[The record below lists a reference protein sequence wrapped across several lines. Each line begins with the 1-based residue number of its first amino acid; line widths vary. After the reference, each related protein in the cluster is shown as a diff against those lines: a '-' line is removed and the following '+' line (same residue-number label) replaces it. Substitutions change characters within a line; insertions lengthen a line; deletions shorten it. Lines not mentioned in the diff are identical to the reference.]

1 MFNNILG
8 NENIKELLTN
18 AVKNNKTSHSYMFVG
33 TEGIGKKMIAK
44 EFAKMILCTDE
55 TKYCDR
61 CKSCVEFES
70 NNNPDFRIIE
80 PDGNSLKIEQ
90 IREFQNKVAEKPII
104 SNRKVYIINDSD
116 KMTTEAQNCLLK
128 TLEEPP
134 EFVTII
140 LIGSNESA
148 FLDTIK
154 SRCMIL
160 RFNKISNENIVRFL
174 EENYQTKVT
183 SQIMLEAFQ
192 GSIGNAI
199 KLQDKQEE
207 YEQIENVIVNLEK
220 RDKIDTLN
228 KADVIYKA
236 KDEKIEIL
244 DYINIV
250 LLDMAKR
257 SNKYANCI
265 NIVEDTKKRLKSN
278 ANYDMSIDNMIFNMC
293 KQIPF
298 ERNEI

>member
-1 MFNNILG
+1 
-8 NENIKELLTN
+8 
-18 AVKNNKTSHSYMFVG
+18 
-33 TEGIGKKMIAK
+33 
-44 EFAKMILCTDE
+44 MILCTDE
-55 TKYCDR
+55 NKYCGK
-61 CKSCVEFES
+61 CKSCIEFES
-70 NNNPDFRIIE
+70 SNNPDFKIIE

-90 IREFQNKVAEKPII
+90 IREFQNKVSEKPII

-160 RFNKISNENIVRFL
+160 RFNKISDENIVKFL
-174 EENYQTKVT
+174 EENFQTKVN

-192 GSIGNAI
+192 GSIGKAI
-199 KLQDKQEE
+199 QLQDKQEE
-207 YEQIENVIVNLEK
+207 YEQIENVIINLEK

-228 KADVIYKA
+228 KAEVIYKA
-236 KDEKIEIL
+236 KEEKFEIL
-244 DYINIV
+244 DYINII
-250 LLDMAKR
+250 LLDIAKK
-257 SNKYANCI
+257 SSKYAMCI
-265 NIVEDTKKRLKSN
+265 NIVEDTKKRLQSN
-278 ANYDMSIDNMIFNMC
+278 ANYDMSIDNMLL
-293 KQIPF
+293 KLWEQVH
-298 ERNEI
+298 

>member
-1 MFNNILG
+1 MFEKILG
-8 NENIKELLTN
+8 NERNKEILEKAIKL
-18 AVKNNKTSHSYMFVG
+18 NKTSHSYLFWG
-33 TEGIGKKMIAK
+33 TEGIGKKLIAK

-55 TKYCDR
+55 NKYCGK
-61 CKSCVEFES
+61 CKSCIEFES
-70 NNNPDFRIIE
+70 SNNPDFKIIE

-90 IREFQNKVAEKPII
+90 IREFQNKVSEKPII

-160 RFNKISNENIVRFL
+160 RFNKISDENIVKFL
-174 EENYQTKVT
+174 EENFQTKVN

-192 GSIGNAI
+192 GSIGKAI
-199 KLQDKQEE
+199 QLQDKQEE
-207 YEQIENVIVNLEK
+207 YEQIENVIINLEK

-228 KADVIYKA
+228 KAEVIYKA
-236 KDEKIEIL
+236 KEEKFEIL
-244 DYINIV
+244 DYINII
-250 LLDMAKR
+250 LLDIAKK
-257 SNKYANCI
+257 SSKYAMCI
-265 NIVEDTKKRLKSN
+265 NIVEDTKRRLQSN
-278 ANYDMSIDNMIFNMC
+278 ANYDMSIDNMLL
-293 KQIPF
+293 KLWEQVH
-298 ERNEI
+298 

>member
-1 MFNNILG
+1 
-8 NENIKELLTN
+8 
-18 AVKNNKTSHSYMFVG
+18 
-33 TEGIGKKMIAK
+33 
-44 EFAKMILCTDE
+44 
-55 TKYCDR
+55 
-61 CKSCVEFES
+61 
-70 NNNPDFRIIE
+70 
-80 PDGNSLKIEQ
+80 
-90 IREFQNKVAEKPII
+90 
-104 SNRKVYIINDSD
+104 
-116 KMTTEAQNCLLK
+116 
-128 TLEEPP
+128 
-134 EFVTII
+134 
-140 LIGSNESA
+140 
-148 FLDTIK
+148 
-154 SRCMIL
+154 MIL

-183 SQIMLEAFQ
+183 SQIMLETFQ

-207 YEQIENVIVNLEK
+207 YEQIENVIINLEK

-236 KDEKIEIL
+236 KDEKFEIL

-278 ANYDMSIDNMIFNMC
+278 ANYDMSIDNMLLKMWEQVN
-293 KQIPF
+293 
-298 ERNEI
+298 

>member
-8 NENIKELLTN
+8 NDNIKELLTN
-18 AVKNNKTSHSYMFVG
+18 TVKNNKVSHSYMFVG
-33 TEGIGKKMIAK
+33 TEGIGKQLIAK

-55 TKYCDR
+55 NKYCGR
-61 CKSCVEFES
+61 CKSCIEFDS

-160 RFNKISNENIVRFL
+160 SFNKISDENIVKFL
-174 EENYQTKVT
+174 EENYQTKVN

-192 GSIGNAI
+192 GSIGKAI
-199 KLQDKQEE
+199 QLQDKQEE
-207 YEQIENVIVNLEK
+207 YEQIENVIINLEN

-228 KADVIYKA
+228 NAEAIYKA
-236 KDEKIEIL
+236 KEEKFEIL
-244 DYINIV
+244 DYINII
-250 LLDMAKR
+250 LLNLAKK
-257 SNKYANCI
+257 SSKYAMCI
-265 NIVEDTKKRLKSN
+265 NIVEDTKRRLQAN
-278 ANYDMSIDNMIFNMC
+278 ANYDMSIDNMLLKLWEQVN
-293 KQIPF
+293 
-298 ERNEI
+298 